1 MKRTLEISAPT
12 IEEARKLAGRQLL
25 EGEAILGEE
34 IVSTPDQ
41 GIFGAAGTEQIH
53 ARFTLGPDR
62 TTSLLE
68 LLKPVCDT
76 LGLGDV
82 TFEPRVEPDRL
93 LVDIKGDDA
102 QDLIGKHGKTIDAL
116 EYLCNI
122 IFNRGAIE
130 RQRVVLDVG
139 GYRAERHDNLLEL
152 ATRMAHKAAESGRP
166 VELEPMSTMD
176 RRTVHLALKELGT
189 VSTLS
194 KGIEPMRKV
203 VIIPLRGQR
212 DAGAAA
218 ATVADE
224 QTPPTRQGPPPA
236 RGRRSPRPAP
246 APAPAP
252 APSRSVPMFLGDG
265 DEDD

>member
-1 MKRTLEISAPT
+1 MKRTIEISAPT
-12 IEEARKLAGRQLL
+12 IEEARKLARKQLL

-34 IVSTPDQ
+34 TVKAATKGLFGSAGGDQ
-41 GIFGAAGTEQIH
+41 IN

-62 TTSLLE
+62 TASLLE
-68 LLKPVCDT
+68 LLKPVCDA

-82 TFEPRVEPDRL
+82 TFTPKSESERL
-93 LVDIKGDDA
+93 LIDIKGDDA
-102 QDLIGKHGKTIDAL
+102 EDLIGKHGKTIDAL

-122 IFNRGAIE
+122 IFNRGAAD
-130 RQRVVLDVG
+130 RQRIVLDVA
-139 GYRAERHDNLLEL
+139 GYRAQRNHALLEL
-152 ATRMAHKAAESGRP
+152 AIRMARKATDSGRP

-203 VIIPLRGQR
+203 VIMPLRAGQGETV
-212 DAGAAA
+212 ATEEAPAAA
-218 ATVADE
+218 APRATAE
-224 QTPPTRQGPPPA
+224 KPA
-236 RGRRSPRPAP
+236 GEKPAPRGRRPRQAP
-246 APAPAP
+246 AAPAP
-252 APSRSVPMFLGDG
+252 APSRSAPMFG